1 VTRRAGQGAVTPLR
15 SALTGRG
22 KVVAVGSVVVAA
34 AGVML
39 RYPELIGLGAAG
51 AAAVLAAL
59 AMVARSP
66 SVQVERT
73 ISPARVPRGTQAN
86 AQVLVRNVGR
96 RGAGAAAARDL
107 AGPASVPFQIPR
119 LRPGQVHVGQ
129 TGLPTSRR
137 GVVASGPLLVDRD
150 DALGLAHR
158 TLDTGEAADLYVR
171 PHPVPLPE
179 IGASLAR
186 SVDGPQA
193 DTTMEGTLAFH
204 ALREY
209 VPGDE
214 LRHVHWRASAH
225 AQKLVVKQ
233 HVDTAHAALAV
244 VLDVT
249 LPPVGAAGPDSLA
262 EAFEV
267 AVDCAASAAVIAAA
281 QRHPLLLLDG
291 HGQSLLPG
299 TARRHGTHAVDD
311 VLDALTRVEPDGGD
325 APAARPWR
333 RPGLPAPAAAP
344 AGDPLPGVL
353 RRLAGSGRGNLAI
366 VISTRPMN
374 WLAAPLQQVAG
385 SYARVIAVHA
395 IAAEAPSSGAART
408 GRVLWVTVR
417 RAEDLAAGVARA
429 RAVA

>member
-1 VTRRAGQGAVTPLR
+1 MTRRGGQRAVTPLR
-15 SALTGRG
+15 SALTVRGRVMLG
-22 KVVAVGSVVVAA
+22 GSVLVVAA
-34 AGVML
+34 GMLL

-51 AAAVLAAL
+51 IVAVLSAL
-59 AMVARSP
+59 AVVARSP
-66 SVQVERT
+66 AVQVERT
-73 ISPARVPRGTQAN
+73 ISPARVSRGSEVD
-86 AQVLVRNVGR
+86 AQVLVRNAGR
-96 RGAGAAAARDL
+96 RSAPAAAARDV
-107 AGPASVPFQIPR
+107 AGPVPVAFQIPR
-119 LRPGQVHVGQ
+119 LRPGQVHGGR
-129 TGLPTSRR
+129 TRLPTSRR

-150 DALGLAHR
+150 DAFGLAHR
-158 TLDTGEAADLYVR
+158 TLDTGEAAELYVR
-171 PHPVPLPE
+171 PRPVPLPD

-249 LPPVGAAGPDSLA
+249 LPPGDAAGPDSLA

-267 AVDCAASAAVIAAA
+267 AVDCAASAAVVAAV
-281 QRHPLLLLDG
+281 QRHPLLLLDS

-299 TARRHGTHAVDD
+299 TARRHGTHTADD
-311 VLDALTRVEPDGGD
+311 VLDALTRVKPGD
-325 APAARPWR
+325 AAVPAAGERR
-333 RPGLPAPAAAP
+333 RPGLPGPAAP
-344 AGDPLPGVL
+344 PSGDPLPAVL

-374 WLAAPLQQVAG
+374 WLAAPLQQLAG

-395 IAAEAPSSGAART
+395 VVAQAPASGAART
-408 GRVLWVTVR
+408 GRVLWVAVR
-417 RAEDLAAGVARA
+417 QAADLAAGVARA

>member
-1 VTRRAGQGAVTPLR
+1 MTRRGGQGAVTPLR
-15 SALTGRG
+15 SALTVRGR
-22 KVVAVGSVVVAA
+22 VVLGGSVVVAA
-34 AGVML
+34 AGVLL
-39 RYPELIGLGAAG
+39 RYPELIGVGAAG
-51 AAAVLAAL
+51 IAAVLAAF
-59 AMVARSP
+59 AVVARSP
-66 SVQVERT
+66 AVQVERT
-73 ISPARVPRGTQAN
+73 ISPARVPRGSQVD

-96 RGAGAAAARDL
+96 RGASAAAARDV
-107 AGPASVPFQIPR
+107 AGPVPVPFQIPR
-119 LRPGQVHVGQ
+119 LRPGQVHVGR
-129 TGLPTSRR
+129 TRLPTSRR

-150 DALGLAHR
+150 DAFGLAHR
-158 TLDTGEAADLYVR
+158 TLDTGESAELYVR
-171 PHPVPLPE
+171 PRPVPLPE

-225 AQKLVVKQ
+225 AQKLMVKQ

-249 LPPVGAAGPDSLA
+249 LPGDTAAPDSIA

-281 QRHPLLLLDG
+281 QRHPLLLLDS

-299 TARRHGTHAVDD
+299 TARRHGTHTADD
-311 VLDALTRVEPDGGD
+311 VLDALTRVGPGD
-325 APAARPWR
+325 AAGPGAGER
-333 RPGLPAPAAAP
+333 RRSGLPAPAAAP
-344 AGDPLPGVL
+344 SGDPLPVVL

-374 WLAAPLQQVAG
+374 WLAAPLQQLAG

-395 IAAEAPSSGAART
+395 AAAQAPASGAART

-417 RAEDLAAGVARA
+417 QAADLAAGVARA